1 MKKCDFLTTGV
12 TPTFE
17 RQKILDLTLPWM
29 NDCYGLLFA
38 VHEDM
43 ANVEAIVKPFQWPVC
58 LKKRIAYS
66 IGLYLMIHLGI
77 EPFRFGLDC
86 PFR

>member
-1 MKKCDFLTTGV
+1 MKKCDFLTSGV

-17 RQKILDLTLPWM
+17 RQKIVDLTLPWM

-58 LKKRIAYS
+58 INERILYS
-66 IGLYLMIHLGI
+66 TIFNDSFGKS
-77 EPFRFGLDC
+77 FRFGLDC
-86 PFR
+86 RFR